1 MSDHTYD
8 VVIIG
13 TGPGGYVCAI
23 RCAQL
28 GLKTAV
34 VERWPTFG
42 GTCLNVGCIPSKA
55 LLESSEL
62 FHRAEV
68 EFKKHGIAVDPS
80 IDIATML
87 KRKDKVVA
95 ANTRGVAGLFKKNGV
110 TAYHGLGRI
119 SGAGQVTVTPDEGDA
134 TVLSATN
141 IVIATG
147 SEPSSIPGVEIDE
160 DKIVSSTGAL
170 VFDEIPNNLAVIG
183 AGVIGMEMGSVWNR
197 LGAKVTVFEYME
209 RLFPFADGDIS
220 TAALK
225 SFRKQKFAFHM
236 GVAVQRCEVADE
248 GVHVYFKARGSD
260 EEQSFLADKVLVAVG
275 RRPNTDG
282 LGAAEM
288 GVAMDKRGYVQID
301 DHWRTNVPGIYA
313 IGDVVGGLM
322 LAHKAEDEGIAVAE
336 HLAGKPGH
344 VNYDAVPSVIYT
356 APEFA
361 SVGKTQEQLEAEG
374 IPFVSGQF
382 PFLANGRAK
391 AMEQKEGF
399 VKVLAHAETDRVLG
413 VHMMG
418 PIVGEMIAEMVLAM
432 EFGATAEDI
441 ARTCHPHP
449 TLTEVVREAALDAR
463 GRVIHF

>member
-1 MSDHTYD
+1 MRDADRLSFAE
-8 VVIIG
+8 IEKGIG
-13 TGPGGYVCAI
+13 DLAGAARDGNLTLDQLSGGTFTI
-23 RCAQL
+23 TN
-28 GLKTAV
+28 GG
-34 VERWPTFG
+34 TFG
-42 GTCLNVGCIPSKA
+42 SMLSTPIINAPQSAILGMHNIVKRPWVVGDSIEIRPIMYVALSYDHRIIDGAQAVRFLVKIKQVLEDPARLLLEVWRYTTHERPHLRRRNHRHGPWRLRARNPLRPVWTQDRRGRAMAHVRRHLPNVGCIPSKA

-248 GVHVYFKARGSD
+248 GVHVYFKARGLD

-275 RRPNTDG
+275 RRPTPTAWAPRRWAWPWTSAAMSRSTTT
-282 LGAAEM
+282 GAPTSRASTPS
-288 GVAMDKRGYVQID
+288 GTS
-301 DHWRTNVPGIYA
+301 W
-313 IGDVVGGLM
+313 
-322 LAHKAEDEGIAVAE
+322 
-336 HLAGKPGH
+336 AG
-344 VNYDAVPSVIYT
+344 
-356 APEFA
+356 
-361 SVGKTQEQLEAEG
+361 
-374 IPFVSGQF
+374 
-382 PFLANGRAK
+382 
-391 AMEQKEGF
+391 
-399 VKVLAHAETDRVLG
+399 
-413 VHMMG
+413 
-418 PIVGEMIAEMVLAM
+418 
-432 EFGATAEDI
+432 
-441 ARTCHPHP
+441 
-449 TLTEVVREAALDAR
+449 
-463 GRVIHF
+463 